1 MCMCSRCCCWC
12 CQVYVLGSQT
22 VVTARPSLGEAVLE
36 AEQGVQQ
43 LPRISCVSVF
53 GKQMQQQ
60 RQREQQQQ
68 AQSLGAAAGACCH
81 QEREHGSRECCSS
94 QRQQQQ
100 QPASSGAQGLAAV
113 AASWRPPESAMCPP
127 EWVTSGLA
135 ATLRRELGMQLFNF
149 DLLVPEQQAEQQQ
162 GDAPPLCYV
171 VDINYFPGVDKI
183 VDFELRFVKLLWE
196 GELVQQLV
204 AGLQAGLCA
213 LRDSWLGV
221 EVAECLNV
229 GY

>member
-1 MCMCSRCCCWC
+1 
-12 CQVYVLGSQT
+12 
-22 VVTARPSLGEAVLE
+22 VLE

-68 AQSLGAAAGACCH
+68 AQLQAAAAACCQ
-81 QEREHGSRECCSS
+81 QEQNSGSREGQCCASPMR
-94 QRQQQQ
+94 QQTQQQQ
-100 QPASSGAQGLAAV
+100 QAPASPGLAAV
-113 AASWRPPESAMCPP
+113 AASWRPPATAACPP
-127 EWVTSGLA
+127 EWVTSSLA

-162 GDAPPLCYV
+162 GQGDAPPLCYV

-183 VDFELRFVKLLWE
+183 VDFEMRFVKLLWE
-196 GELVQQLV
+196 GE
-204 AGLQAGLCA
+204 
-213 LRDSWLGV
+213 RH
-221 EVAECLNV
+221 
-229 GY
+229 